1 MSQKEKFLFCIAYAA
16 TVIITLLPFY
26 NVGFITADDFQYY
39 NTAREGLSSWLANAE
54 SYARNSGRFY
64 FLLTKYF
71 YYVPYIIDNYVWTKF
86 VQFSTLIACY
96 FLFSYIISRI
106 FKSHK
111 LGALTFL
118 FLIFNTAIG
127 GGMHYPTV
135 AYPFYFPFSF
145 MIFLT
150 GILLFIKYT
159 ETENFGYVWGAASL
173 FFTSYLFYENY
184 LLFSLF
190 FCCYLLFRNGHRL
203 GWTKILKSKTF
214 YKEMLPFVLSILF
227 YIIIYFAYKQYIIHT
242 TNPEYTYG
250 GIALAGNFSISHFF
264 TILNKCTFYV
274 FPGRIH
280 YLNLERITINSLSIN
295 GFYDNFLFILTH
307 ASALAYVNALIQC
320 LILYFLIQM
329 FDAQKISW
337 KQIGISLITA
347 FIVAYFSH
355 VLIAISEKYNTEWYV
370 WMEGYVTSFYSYF
383 GIMFMLVMLVVAGIK
398 ICKTG
403 IFKLIFS
410 LVICCLFFYFSV
422 ENTFT
427 NEHLS
432 REWLKS
438 QNRVK
443 VLELMAEENYFNT
456 IPEGSIIYTE
466 DIHNTSFIGL
476 MLCEGTKDFE
486 KYIELKS
493 HRSYL
498 FATNEYYLKCMAN
511 EHPDRPIY
519 YIQTTESKKNCELL
533 MVCSHSSQLDTTA
546 VYRSTADKAD
556 IFYYSPTKDFSLFYR
571 INNHT
576 DSMKTKCIDI
586 FSSNKHNALTHVSIQ
601 DNNIDPFGFTVS
613 NMLIATKDTLILP

>member
-1 MSQKEKFLFCIAYAA
+1 MAYAV
-16 TVIITLLPFY
+16 TMLITLLPFY
-26 NVGFITADDFQYY
+26 NVGFTTADDFHYY
-39 NTAREGLSSWLANAE
+39 ITAQEGVSSWLADAE
-54 SYARNSGRFY
+54 MYARSSGRFY

-71 YYVPYIIDNYVWTKF
+71 YYVPYLIDHFAWAKL
-86 VQFSTLIACY
+86 VQLSTLLACY
-96 FLFSYIISRI
+96 FLFSYVISRI
-106 FKSHK
+106 FKSQK
-111 LGALTFL
+111 LGAFTLL

-127 GGMHYPTV
+127 GGMHYPPA
-135 AYPFYFPFSF
+135 AYPFYFSFSF

-159 ETENFGYVWGAASL
+159 ETGKSGYLWGAASL

-203 GWTKILKSKTF
+203 GWTKILKNKTF

-295 GFYDNFLFILTH
+295 GFYNNFLFILGH

-320 LILYFLIQM
+320 LILYFLIQSI
-329 FDAQKISW
+329 DTQRISW
-337 KQIGISLITA
+337 KQIIISV
-347 FIVAYFSH
+347 IVAGLVAYLSH
-355 VLIAISEKYNTEWYV
+355 VLIAISEKYNAEWYG

-383 GIMFMLVMLVVAGIK
+383 GIMFMFAMIVVAGIK
-398 ICKTG
+398 A
-403 IFKLIFS
+403 FKSGAPKFIFS
-410 LVICCLFFYFSV
+410 LLICCTFFYFSV

-432 REWLKS
+432 REWQKS
-438 QNRVK
+438 QNRIK
-443 VLELMAEENYFNT
+443 VLDLMSAENYFQT
-456 IPEGSIIYTE
+456 IPEGAIIYTE

-476 MLCEGTKDFE
+476 MLCNGTRDFE
-486 KYIELKS
+486 NFIALKS

-498 FATNEYYLKCMAN
+498 FAINERELIQLSK

-519 YIQTTESKKNCELL
+519 YMQTTESKKNCELL
-533 MVCSHSSQLDTTA
+533 MACSHISQTDTNE
-546 VYRSTADKAD
+546 VRRSVADAAD
-556 IFYYSPTKDFSLFYR
+556 IFYYSPTKDYLLFYR

-576 DSMKTKCIDI
+576 DSAETKSISI
-586 FSSNKHNALTHVSIQ
+586 ISSNKHKTLTHVSIQ
-601 DNNIDPFGFTVS
+601 NNNMDPFGFSIS
-613 NMLIATKDTLILP
+613 NMCIATQDTLILP